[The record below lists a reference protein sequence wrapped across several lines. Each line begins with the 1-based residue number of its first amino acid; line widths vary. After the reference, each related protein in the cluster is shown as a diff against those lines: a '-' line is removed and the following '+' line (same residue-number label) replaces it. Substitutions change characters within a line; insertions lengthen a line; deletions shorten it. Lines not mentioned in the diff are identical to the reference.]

1 MRQSVRF
8 ACCRTRWPNDGAL
21 SERSLRD
28 DGCDIHVAG
37 RSCSTYDNTNTCTHL
52 ERTRWTLSVR
62 EAVELPAGKLRSPH
76 CFAQLV
82 HYGGGGG
89 TGISRVVSCRVASR
103 RLRPAILARPPISA
117 KAQFQ
122 FPNACGMGRC
132 VWLVVVACLMG
143 RCVCSA
149 RNLLSPTSTTQALNA
164 TLINLECNAMRSHM
178 SM

>member
-89 TGISRVVSCRVASR
+89 TGISRVVSCRVASTETSHMGQAAYICKGPISISK
-103 RLRPAILARPPISA
+103 RLRNGPMRMA
-117 KAQFQ
+117 
-122 FPNACGMGRC
+122 GGRC
-132 VWLVVVACLMG
+132 LPNG
-143 RCVCSA
+143 
-149 RNLLSPTSTTQALNA
+149 P
-164 TLINLECNAMRSHM
+164 MRMLCEEPS
-178 SM
+178 